1 MMSYFEIRR
10 RIMNQIVLSML
21 ANAGG
26 VGKTTL
32 SVHIAYEVLRR
43 GFSVAL
49 VDLDPQ
55 RSLDVFCGLEA
66 VEASDSS
73 AHVLSKDFKGNWQ
86 TVSAWGEEKVG
97 VCQGH
102 PMLAEVA
109 NELVVRKRGE
119 YALADRL
126 KKYPL
131 PYDLVILDCPATL
144 GMLNVNAL
152 AASTHVLVPVQLE
165 MKAISGSAEL
175 VEWCIATADELQLEP
190 RPPILGF
197 VPSMYDE
204 SVAMHR
210 QYLQQLPEITEQ
222 LGLKLYPRI
231 RSSNEFKNA
240 SAHGLPLQKY
250 RPAHKAS
257 KDFKQLANDIAV
269 LIENGD

>member
-1 MMSYFEIRR
+1 MK
-10 RIMNQIVLSML
+10 QVVLSLL

-32 SVHIAYEVLRR
+32 SVHVAYEMLRR

-49 VDLDPQ
+49 IDLDPQ
-55 RSLDVFCGLEA
+55 RSLDVFCGLEPVDA
-66 VEASDSS
+66 IDSS
-73 AHVLSKDFKGNWQ
+73 AYMLSKDFKGDWNLAF
-86 TVSAWGEEKVG
+86 AWEEEKIA

-102 PMLAEVA
+102 PMLAEVT
-109 NELVVRKRGE
+109 NELVVRKRGD

-126 KKYPL
+126 SKYPL
-131 PYDLVILDCPATL
+131 PHDLVILDCPATL

-152 AASTHVLVPVQLE
+152 AASTHILVPIQLE

-175 VEWCIATADELQLEP
+175 VEWCISTADELQLEP

-197 VPSMYDE
+197 VPSMYDD

-210 QYLQQLPEITEQ
+210 QYLQQLPEIAEQ
-222 LGLKLYPRI
+222 LGLKLYPKI
-231 RSSNEFKNA
+231 RSSNEFKNS

-250 RPAHKAS
+250 RPAHKAC
-257 KDFKQLANDIAV
+257 KDFKQIADDLV
-269 LIENGD
+269 ALIKEK

>member
-1 MMSYFEIRR
+1 MR
-10 RIMNQIVLSML
+10 QIVLSIL

-32 SVHIAYEVLRR
+32 TVHIAYEMLRR

-49 VDLDPQ
+49 IDLDPQ
-55 RSLDVFCGLEA
+55 RSLDVFCGLEPVGA
-66 VEASDSS
+66 ADSL
-73 AHVLSKDFKGNWQ
+73 AYILSKEFDGNWQ
-86 TVSAWGEEKVG
+86 MASAWGEEKVE

-102 PMLAEVA
+102 PMLAEIA
-109 NELVVRKRGE
+109 NDLVVRKRGE
-119 YALADRL
+119 YVLADRL

-131 PYDLVILDCPATL
+131 PHDLVILDCPATL

-165 MKAISGSAEL
+165 MKSISGSAEL
-175 VEWCIATADELQLEP
+175 VEWCISTSDELQLEP

-197 VPSMYDE
+197 VPSMHDD
-204 SVAMHR
+204 SIAIHR
-210 QYLQQLPEITEQ
+210 QYLEQLPEITEQ

-231 RSSNEFKNA
+231 RCSNEFKNS

-250 RPAHKAS
+250 RPAHKAC
-257 KDFKQLANDIAV
+257 KDFKQIADDLTA
-269 LIENGD
+269 LIEDK

>member
-1 MMSYFEIRR
+1 MK
-10 RIMNQIVLSML
+10 QIVLSLL

-32 SVHIAYEVLRR
+32 SVHIAYEMFRR

-49 VDLDPQ
+49 IDLDPQ
-55 RSLDVFCGLEA
+55 RSLDVFCGLEP
-66 VEASDSS
+66 VEFTNTSVK
-73 AHVLSKDFKGNWQ
+73 VLSKTFKGDWNL
-86 TVSAWGEEKVG
+86 VPIWGEKNIE

-109 NELVVRKRGE
+109 NELVIRKRGD

-126 KKYPL
+126 RRYPL
-131 PYDLVILDCPATL
+131 PHDLIVLDCPATL
-144 GMLNVNAL
+144 GMLNINAL

-175 VEWCIATADELQLEP
+175 VEWCISTGEELQLEP

-197 VPSMYDE
+197 VPSMYND

-210 QYLQQLPEITEQ
+210 QYLQQLPEIAKQ
-222 LGLKLYPRI
+222 LHLKLYPKI

-250 RPAHKAS
+250 RPAHKAC
-257 KDFKQLANDIAV
+257 KDFKQIADDLV
-269 LIENGD
+269 ALIKEKKRSS

>member
-1 MMSYFEIRR
+1 MK
-10 RIMNQIVLSML
+10 QIVLSLL

-32 SVHIAYEVLRR
+32 SVHIAYEMKRR

-49 VDLDPQ
+49 IDLDPQ

-66 VEASDSS
+66 AEAGKTS
-73 AHVLSKDFKGNWQ
+73 AYVLSKDFKGNWNL
-86 TVSAWGEEKVG
+86 VSAWSEEKVE

-119 YALADRL
+119 YALADKL

-131 PYDLVILDCPATL
+131 SHDLIILDCPATL

-175 VEWCIATADELQLEP
+175 VEWCISTSDELQLEP

-197 VPSMYDE
+197 VPSMYDN

-210 QYLQQLPEITEQ
+210 QYLEQLPEITEQ
-222 LGLKLYPRI
+222 LGLKLYPTI
-231 RSSNEFKNA
+231 RGSNEFKNA

-250 RPAHKAS
+250 RPAHKAG
-257 KDFKQLANDIAV
+257 KDFKQIADDIVV
-269 LIENGD
+269 LIESGD